1 MADGDGSA
9 CPCRGG
15 VDVTS
20 RPQPLGDD
28 LPEVGAG
35 PRDDLRD
42 RAGRAG
48 RRTVGVRAPI
58 ALAHSPAASAQPRA
72 ADVDDPAR
80 RVPPAAEPRPSAP
93 GTAPQTTALAAPPP
107 PAPVPPT
114 SAPRTV
120 VVAQPRRAWGPTR
133 VITVVVAWVLVTLA
147 CAALVAYLLGPL
159 VQNREQR
166 ALLEDFRVALDE
178 AAGESL
184 FSDLDEEVGPPEAGS
199 PVAIL
204 EIERLRLQQIVV
216 EGVAPSQTQ
225 SGPGHVPGTGGLGQ
239 PGNAG
244 VVARRLAFGGPF
256 RQLASMAPGDAIV
269 VTTEQGQS
277 LYTVSAVERGADP
290 QEAFAPSEGDQ
301 LTLATS
307 GESLPWASD
316 RGVVVRA
323 DLEGRP
329 FVPSPQGTRSAAQD
343 GRHGETA
350 AWGWLIVYAVLFA
363 IAAAA
368 ATVLYRR
375 WMSLSTYLITTPAL
389 VALAVLAA
397 ESGTRLLPAWF

>member
-1 MADGDGSA
+1 M
-9 CPCRGG
+9 
-15 VDVTS
+15 TS
-20 RPQPLGDD
+20 RPQALGDD
-28 LPEVGAG
+28 LPEAGAG
-35 PRDDLRD
+35 PRDDLR
-42 RAGRAG
+42 GRAG
-48 RRTVGVRAPI
+48 RRTVGGRAPI
-58 ALAHSPAASAQPRA
+58 ALAHGPAAGAQLRA
-72 ADVDDPAR
+72 PDVDDPAR
-80 RVPPAAEPRPSAP
+80 GVPGRPRPSAP
-93 GTAPQTTALAAPPP
+93 GTAPGTTALAAPPLPP

-114 SAPRTV
+114 PAPRTV

-159 VQNREQR
+159 VQNRQQR
-166 ALLEDFRVALDE
+166 ALLEDFRIALDE

-277 LYTVSAVERGADP
+277 LYTVSAVERSADP
-290 QEAFAPSEGDQ
+290 EAAFAPSEGDQ

-307 GESLPWASD
+307 GDALPWATD

-350 AWGWLIVYAVLFA
+350 PWGWLIVYAVLFA